1 MFSRKILIIDDEKK
15 LRNLLSRIIRLEG
28 YEVVESDGCTDAVA
42 KLKSQKFDLIVCD
55 VKLVDGSGIEL
66 TQTIKQLYPQIEI
79 ILLTA
84 YGNIADGVQAI
95 KNGAFDYLIKGDDNN
110 KILPLIARAFE
121 KINLGKKQANTSL
134 PIEKENGFDDIIG
147 KSVVFQQT
155 IALSKK
161 VAPTSASVLLTG
173 ETGTGKEV
181 FAQAI
186 HLASPR
192 CKQSFVAI
200 NCAAFSKEL
209 LESEFFGYKAGAFT
223 GALKEKK
230 GLFEEADKGTLFLDE
245 IGEMELGLQAKL
257 LRIIETGELI
267 KLGDTKPLKIDVRI
281 IAATN
286 RNLFFEI
293 NEGRFRSD
301 LFYRLSTFEIRLP
314 ALKERV
320 EDIPLLVKYY
330 VDRFSQQLN
339 IKINHIS
346 KSFMESLSGH
356 EWKGNI
362 RELKNVI
369 ERSMILLNDG
379 DDILDLHTLP
389 SDFNL
394 PQDQHVPNKLS
405 ATEKDHIQNML
416 KRTQGNKV
424 EAARL
429 LQIGLTTLYRKIQ
442 KYNLD

>member
-28 YEVVESDGCTDAVA
+28 YEVVESDGYSDAIT
-42 KLKSQKFDLIVCD
+42 KLKSQKFNLILCD
-55 VKLVDGSGIEL
+55 VKLVDGNGIEL
-66 TQTIKQLYPQIEI
+66 TQKIKHLYPQTEI

-84 YGNIADGVQAI
+84 YGNIPDSVQAI
-95 KNGAFDYLIKGDDNN
+95 KNGAFDYLVKGDDNN

-121 KINLGKKQANTSL
+121 KINLGKKQANITL

-161 VAPTSASVLLTG
+161 VAPTSTSVLLTG
-173 ETGTGKEV
+173 ETGTGKEL

-346 KSFMESLSGH
+346 KSFMESLSEH
-356 EWKGNI
+356 ERLFKFLKKRIGVGI
-362 RELKNVI
+362 FELQNFKI
-369 ERSMILLNDG
+369 SRSC
-379 DDILDLHTLP
+379 
-389 SDFNL
+389 
-394 PQDQHVPNKLS
+394 
-405 ATEKDHIQNML
+405 IQ
-416 KRTQGNKV
+416 
-424 EAARL
+424 
-429 LQIGLTTLYRKIQ
+429 QI
-442 KYNLD
+442 